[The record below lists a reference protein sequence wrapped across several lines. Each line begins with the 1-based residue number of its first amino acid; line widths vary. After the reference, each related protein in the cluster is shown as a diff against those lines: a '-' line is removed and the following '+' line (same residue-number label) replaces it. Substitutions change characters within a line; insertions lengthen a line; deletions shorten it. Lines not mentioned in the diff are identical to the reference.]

1 MKKFLH
7 AALVTAMLLG
17 MGTALGQA
25 DDSHDVRI
33 RIPEVLALRITD
45 GSGNTAATDPS
56 VEFDFLSGTAFDDY
70 LAALDAGSAWLA
82 PTAVNNFGDVVVF
95 ANRGTWRVGV
105 SATAFTFTDDVVLGE
120 LAAGIVLADIRVMP
134 TGSVGL
140 NVSNVAESWDMT
152 GGEIADGVRT
162 QGWRSL
168 GFSGDDYEIFVDGDE
183 APGSYLTVVTYT
195 ITAP

>member
-1 MKKFLH
+1 MKKYLT
-7 AALVTAMLLG
+7 ATLVTAMLLG

-25 DDSHDVRI
+25 DASHDVEI

-45 GSGNTAATDPS
+45 GSGNTAATGPS
-56 VEFDFLSGTAFDDY
+56 VVFDFLAGAAFDDY
-70 LAALDAGSAWLA
+70 LDALDAGSAWLA
-82 PTAVNNFGDVVVF
+82 PTAVNNFGDVIVF

-120 LAAGIVLADIRVMP
+120 TAAGIDLADIRVTP
-134 TGSVGL
+134 SGAPGL
-140 NVSNVAESWDMT
+140 NVSNVAAFWDMT

-168 GFSGDDYEIFVDGDE
+168 GFSGDDYLFFVDGDE